1 MAVLEEAKIRRRL
14 PADANRL
21 LSRLEL
27 FDAIDS
33 TSSYLLEQPGP
44 DVGCLHIAI
53 ANRQTAGR
61 GRGEKQWHSPAGGG
75 LWMSGAYTFA
85 VLPENLSALTIA
97 IGVGAA
103 NSLEQLGVKD
113 ICLKWPN
120 DLLIGGRKLG
130 GILLDSTAA
139 GAANLTVVCGLGINT
154 DLGDAGKIAKA
165 SAQNNDLLPI
175 DLKSVLAKPPGRH
188 RFAAAMIGSLAATL
202 RQYAT
207 DGFSPFAADWDRL
220 DWLKGRHIVVTQQQQ
235 VREGVAGGIA
245 DNGALIVRD
254 GEGDAHHIVSGTV
267 RLADDRKA
275 PRE

>member
-1 MAVLEEAKIRRRL
+1 MAVLKEAKIRRRL
-14 PADANRL
+14 PADVDRR
-21 LSRLEL
+21 LSRLDL

-33 TSSYLLEQPGP
+33 TSAYLLEQPGP
-44 DVGCLHIAI
+44 DVGCLHVAI

-61 GRGEKQWHSPAGGG
+61 GRGDKQWHSPAGGG
-75 LWMSGAYTFA
+75 LWMSGLYTFA
-85 VLPENLSALTIA
+85 ALPENLSALTIA

-103 NSLEQLGVKD
+103 TTLQQLGVKD

-130 GILLDSTAA
+130 GILLDSQTA
-139 GAANLTVVCGLGINT
+139 GGSNLSVVCGLGINT
-154 DLGDAGKIAKA
+154 DLGDARRIASV
-165 SAQNNDLLPI
+165 SAKNRDLPPI

-188 RFAAAMIGSLAATL
+188 RFASAMIGSLAATL
-202 RQYAT
+202 RQYAA
-207 DGFSPFAADWDRL
+207 DGFSPFAADWDKL
-220 DWLKGRHIVVTQQQQ
+220 DWLKGRQIVVTQQQQ

-275 PRE
+275 PSE